1 MSPSPDRPPAGEHDW
16 RSDPRLFIGLMS
28 GTSLDGVDAVLASL
42 AGSAPPVLLHAIH
55 FAFPPALRKELLAL
69 TRAGDNEIERA
80 GRAANQLSRLYAEAV
95 AGLLDAGRIASEE
108 VAAIGAH
115 GQTVRHRPEAGFTLQ
130 LGAPAL
136 LAELTGIAV
145 VADFRSRDVAAGGH
159 GAPLV
164 PAFHAATFGAARPRA
179 VVNIGGIAN
188 VSCLP
193 ARGTPTPVRGFDCGP
208 GNLLLDA
215 WIHRHQGLALDR
227 DGAWSSGG
235 RVDEALLERLLADP
249 YFDQSPPKST
259 GREHFNLGWLDARL
273 TGHELPQDVQA
284 TLVAL
289 TAESIARAI
298 VRWAPESGEVL
309 VCGGGARN
317 AALMRALAARCGG
330 RAVTSTEAHG
340 IAPEHVEGLAFA
352 WLAHMHLEHRAGNL
366 P

>member
-1 MSPSPDRPPAGEHDW
+1 
-16 RSDPRLFIGLMS
+16 MS
-28 GTSLDGVDAVLASL
+28 GTSLDGVDAVLASMP
-42 AGSAPPVLLHAIH
+42 GGAPPVLLQAIH
-55 FAFPPALRKELLAL
+55 LAFPPALRDELLAL
-69 TRAGDNEIERA
+69 TQAGDNEIERA
-80 GRAANQLSRLYAEAV
+80 GHAANQLSRLYAEAV
-95 AGLLDAGRIASEE
+95 AHLLEAGGVTPAA

-115 GQTVRHRPEAGFTLQ
+115 GQTVRHRPEAGFTVQ

-145 VADFRSRDVAAGGH
+145 VADFRSRDLAAGGH

-164 PAFHAATFGAARPRA
+164 PAFHAAAFGAAHPRA

-193 ARGTPTPVRGFDCGP
+193 ARGTPSPVRGFDCGP

-215 WIHRHQGLALDR
+215 WIHRHQRLAFDR
-227 DGAWSSGG
+227 DGVWSSSG
-235 RVDEALLERLLADP
+235 RVDAALLERLFGDP
-249 YFDQSPPKST
+249 YFEQPPPKST

-273 TGHELPQDVQA
+273 TGRELPQDVQA
-284 TLVAL
+284 TLLAL
-289 TAESIARAI
+289 SAESIARAI

-317 AALMRALAARCGG
+317 AALMRALSARCGG
-330 RAVTSTEAHG
+330 RAVSSTETHG

-352 WLAHMHLEHRAGNL
+352 WLAHMHLEGLAGNL
-366 P
+366 PEVTGARGPRVLGALYPA